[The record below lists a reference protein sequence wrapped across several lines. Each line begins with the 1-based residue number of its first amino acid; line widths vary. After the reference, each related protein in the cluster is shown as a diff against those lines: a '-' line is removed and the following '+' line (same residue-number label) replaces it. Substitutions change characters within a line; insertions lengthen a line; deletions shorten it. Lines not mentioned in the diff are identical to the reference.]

1 MTDRSFNGIGW
12 AVKQLRDGYMV
23 RRRTW
28 ESGAFIYCARGDIWF
43 RKPSVGWSIF
53 WKISQSDV
61 LAINW
66 EIASNERNVVN
77 KETHDGLPVAGY
89 RPQSTN
95 SVDLVNANK
104 LLEEQVLR
112 EFDALAAMPD
122 VDKRWL
128 AVGRTHIEQGFMA
141 VNRAIFQPSRVKFP
155 GEE

>member
-12 AVKQLRDGYMV
+12 AVKQLRDGY
-23 RRRTW
+23 
-28 ESGAFIYCARGDIWF
+28 
-43 RKPSVGWSIF
+43 
-53 WKISQSDV
+53 
-61 LAINW
+61 
-66 EIASNERNVVN
+66 
-77 KETHDGLPVAGY
+77 
-89 RPQSTN
+89 
-95 SVDLVNANK
+95 VNANK

-112 EFDALAAMPD
+112 EFDAPAAMPD